1 MDDAWEGWLAEQFP
15 GFLLPDSVHRAIAP
29 EVAARFFARL
39 GRPDHLR
46 VLQASALVSPSGFAA
61 ELRRFVHEEV
71 PRLLQVLP
79 TRTEVFPR
87 RWEGGFQ
94 GRLDVRATLAAQLVG
109 GPGTFVT
116 RARRR
121 SDDLPETVLLK
132 HVLRRIWREL
142 VRLRSAGLIRDGG
155 WSAPILE
162 CEHRI
167 DALLLGTRL
176 RDVGDLAVDNSHV
189 TAARGARDPAYRT
202 AVRWFERMRTAF
214 DEPSAEATAKLLA
227 EGALSPF
234 AAETRFEIAVVL
246 RLIHALWTY
255 VSASEPGR
263 WELNHG
269 LIHSGRSDVASL
281 VRDDEAS
288 IAVYYNQAVLPAG
301 PRDLGVEYYFGS
313 IGRIRPDWTV
323 KVSRPGSADRY
334 VVGEVKRSN
343 SGDYQ
348 RSGFSEAVLYRFE
361 YAPFLT
367 GWLKSVLVVPASLAG
382 KARHGDPTI
391 AVGWADWVPG
401 VVVEGI
407 IEGVVGDPPSE

>member
-1 MDDAWEGWLAEQFP
+1 MDDAWEGWLAGQFP
-15 GFLLPDSVHRAIAP
+15 GFLRPDSMHRAIAP
-29 EVAARFFARL
+29 EIAARFLARL

-46 VLQASALVSPSGFAA
+46 VLQASALVAPAGFAA
-61 ELRRFVHEEV
+61 ELRRFVHDEV

-109 GPGTFVT
+109 GPGTFIT

-132 HVLRRIWREL
+132 HVLRRLGREL
-142 VRLRSAGLIRDGG
+142 ARLRTAGLIRDCG

-176 RDVGDLAVDNSHV
+176 RDVADLAVDHSHV
-189 TAARGARDPAYRT
+189 TAARGARDAAYLT

-214 DEPSAEATAKLLA
+214 DELSAEATAKLLA
-227 EGALSPF
+227 EGALAPCS
-234 AAETRFEIAVVL
+234 AETRFEIAVVL
-246 RLIHALWTY
+246 RLIQALWKH
-255 VSASEPGR
+255 VSDAERGR
-263 WELNHG
+263 WRISHG
-269 LIHSGRSDVASL
+269 LVHSGRRDLATL
-281 VRDDEAS
+281 VRDDDGTS
-288 IAVYYNQAVLPAG
+288 VAVYYNQAVLPAG
-301 PRDLGVEYYFGS
+301 PRDRGAEHYFGS

-323 KVSRPGSADRY
+323 RVSRPDTADRH
-334 VVGEVKRSN
+334 VVGEVKHSEG
-343 SGDYQ
+343 GDYP
-348 RSGFSEAVLYRFE
+348 RTGFSEAVLYRFE

-367 GWLKSVLVVPASLAG
+367 GWLKSVLVVPASLPG
-382 KARHGDPTI
+382 KARRGDETI
-391 AVGWADWVPG
+391 AVGWADWVPE
-401 VVVEGI
+401 VVVAGLLDE
-407 IEGVVGDPPSE
+407 VLLAS